1 MKIPTNPPGID
12 EILKN
17 ESNKKELAEYFKRQ
31 DILDFASKINER
43 YLYWDE
49 FRYRPHPKKTKPEL
63 LWALIK
69 FTRNYEIN
77 TLKISSIEKFTFKYK
92 TSEHVLHKLHEYD
105 MNLGGSLAS
114 KSLIPHEDKEKYLIN
129 SIMEESIASS
139 QLEGAATT
147 RKVAKEMLRTSRKP
161 RNKSEKM
168 ILNNYLTN
176 KKILNLK
183 DKKLTPEMILDIH
196 ASMTKETLEER
207 DMEGK
212 YRRANDIH
220 VIDNA
225 TGEICYT
232 PPDFK
237 SLPQLISDFCEYANN
252 NNQNKYTH
260 PIIKASILH
269 FLIGYIHPFVD
280 GNGRTARAIFFWYL
294 LSRDYWLFEYLAV
307 SRIIIKSPAQY
318 AKAYIYTEKDEN
330 DLTYF
335 INYQIKTID
344 SAFRDLKLYID
355 NKIKEK
361 EKTFELLKIDG
372 INNRQL
378 HIIRQFSDNPNR
390 TMTINELQNI
400 FNVVYQTARTDLL
413 DMVMSGFLDKKIL
426 GKKKLLFIRSEN
438 FEKILNVHRSK
449 KNVRH

>member
-1 MKIPTNPPGID
+1 MKLPTNPPPID

-17 ESNKKELAEYFKRQ
+17 ESNKKELSEYLKRQ
-31 DILDFASKINER
+31 DILDFASKINDR

-69 FTRNYEIN
+69 FTRNYGI
-77 TLKISSIEKFTFKYK
+77 TPLKISSIKNFTFKYNVTK
-92 TSEHVLHKLHEYD
+92 TTSHKLHEFD
-105 MNLGGSLAS
+105 MNLGTSPAI
-114 KSLIPHEDKEKYLIN
+114 LIPCENKEKYLIN

-139 QLEGAATT
+139 QLEGASTT

-183 DKKLTPEMILDIH
+183 TKKLTPEMIMDIH
-196 ASMTKETLEER
+196 AGMSKETLDDS

-225 TGEICYT
+225 TNEICYT

-237 SLPQLISDFCEYANN
+237 LLPQLINDFCEYANN
-252 NNQNKYTH
+252 DNVSTH

-280 GNGRTARAIFFWYL
+280 GNGRTARAISFWYL
-294 LSRDYWLFEYLAV
+294 LSQDYWLFEYLSI

-318 AKAYIYTEKDEN
+318 AKAYLYTEKDEN

-335 INYQIKTID
+335 INYHVKTID
-344 SAFRDLKLYID
+344 SAFKDLKLYID
-355 NKIKEK
+355 NQIKEK
-361 EKTFELLKIDG
+361 EKTYELLKIDG

-378 HIIRQFSDNPNR
+378 YLLRLFTENPNKI
-390 TMTINELQNI
+390 MTINELQNT

-413 DMVMSGFLDKKIL
+413 DMVNLGFLDKKTL
-426 GKKKLLFIRSEN
+426 GKKKLLFLRSED
-438 FEKILNVHRSK
+438 FEKIINTHRNK
-449 KNVRH
+449 KQAIY

>member
-1 MKIPTNPPGID
+1 MKIPTNPPPID

-17 ESNKKELAEYFKRQ
+17 ESNRKELAEYFKRQ
-31 DILDFASKINER
+31 DILEFTSKINER

-69 FTRNYEIN
+69 FTRNYEIS

-92 TSEHVLHKLHEYD
+92 TSEPLLHKLHEYD
-105 MNLGGSLAS
+105 MNLGGSLVS
-114 KSLIPHEDKEKYLIN
+114 KFIIPHEDKEKYLIN

-139 QLEGAATT
+139 QLEGASTT

-168 ILNNYLTN
+168 IVNNYLTN
-176 KKILNLK
+176 KKILDLK
-183 DKKLTPEMILDIH
+183 TKKLTPEMILDIH
-196 ASMTKETLEER
+196 AGMTKETLEDR
-207 DMEGK
+207 SMEGK
-212 YRRANDIH
+212 YRQTNDIH

-225 TGEICYT
+225 TNEICYT

-237 SLPQLISDFCEYANN
+237 LLPQLINDFCEYANN
-252 NNQNKYTH
+252 NNSTH
-260 PIIKASILH
+260 PIIKAFILH

-294 LSRDYWLFEYLAV
+294 LSRDYWLFEYLSI

-318 AKAYIYTEKDEN
+318 AKAYLYTEKDEN

-335 INYQIKTID
+335 INYQVKTID
-344 SAFRDLKLYID
+344 SAFKDLKLYID
-355 NKIKEK
+355 NQIKEK
-361 EKTFELLKIDG
+361 EKTYELLKIDG

-378 HIIRQFSDNPNR
+378 YLLRLFTENPNK
-390 TMTINELQNI
+390 TMTINELQNT

-413 DMVMSGFLDKKIL
+413 DMVSLGFLDKKTL
-426 GKKKLLFIRSEN
+426 GKKKLLFLRSES
-438 FEKILNVHRSK
+438 FEKILNTHRNK
-449 KNVRH
+449 K

>member
-1 MKIPTNPPGID
+1 MKVPVNPPGID

-49 FRYRPHPKKTKPEL
+49 FRYRHHPKKTKPEP

-69 FTRNYEIN
+69 FTRNYRIN
-77 TLKISSIEKFTFKYK
+77 TLKLSSIKNFTFKYNI
-92 TSEHVLHKLHEYD
+92 TEPTTHKLHELD
-105 MNLGGSLAS
+105 QNLSTS
-114 KSLIPHEDKEKYLIN
+114 PVLIPPEDKEKYLIN

-139 QLEGAATT
+139 QLEGASTT

-176 KKILNLK
+176 KKILDLK
-183 DKKLTPEMILDIH
+183 TKKLTPEMILDIH
-196 ASMTKETLEER
+196 ASMTRETLEDG

-212 YRRANDIH
+212 YRRENNIH

-225 TGEICYT
+225 TGKICYT

-237 SLPQLISDFCEYANN
+237 LLPQLINDLCEYANN
-252 NNQNKYTH
+252 NNTAH

-294 LSRDYWLFEYLAV
+294 LSRDYWLFEYLSI

-318 AKAYIYTEKDEN
+318 AKAYLYTEKDEN

-335 INYQIKTID
+335 INYQVKTID
-344 SAFRDLKLYID
+344 SAFKDLKLYID
-355 NKIKEK
+355 NQIKEK
-361 EKTFELLKIDG
+361 EKTYELLKIDG
-372 INNRQL
+372 INNRQHYL
-378 HIIRQFSDNPNR
+378 IRQFTENPNK
-390 TMTINELQNI
+390 TMTINELQNT

-413 DMVMSGFLDKKIL
+413 DLVNLGFLDKKTL
-426 GKKKLLFIRSEN
+426 GKKKLLFLRSEN
-438 FEKILNVHRSK
+438 FEKILNTHRNK
-449 KNVRH
+449 K